1 MILLAKKQS
10 YSCLSPLHSA
20 SVKLAFLFGCFPGN
34 RFKHNS
40 INHVEL

>member
-10 YSCLSPLHSA
+10 YCLSPLHSA
-20 SVKLAFLFGCFPGN
+20 SVKLAFLFDYFPGN